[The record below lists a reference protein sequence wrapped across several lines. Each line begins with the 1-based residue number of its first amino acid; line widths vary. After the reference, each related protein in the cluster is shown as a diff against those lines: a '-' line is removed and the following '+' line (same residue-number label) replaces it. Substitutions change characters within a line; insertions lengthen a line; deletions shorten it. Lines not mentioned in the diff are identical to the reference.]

1 VTYHLDEAVT
11 ARERTILPL
20 LFVYGTLKEGF
31 PNHHLNIGRRVPGL
45 FQTRAARPLLVVRLR
60 QEDRAPWL
68 LDAPG
73 QGFPVRGQV
82 FEIQPEDLVA
92 IDAFE
97 EVGRPTGY
105 VRVELEL
112 ASAQGEAVTAF
123 AYVKPPDQL
132 GNCLQVEG
140 PFEEYTAELAR
151 GYWIETD

>member
-1 VTYHLDEAVT
+1 M
-11 ARERTILPL
+11 PL

-45 FQTRAARPLLVVRLR
+45 FQTRAARPLLVVRLC

-123 AYVKPPDQL
+123 AYVKPPHQL
-132 GNCLQVEG
+132 GDCLQVDG

-151 GYWIETD
+151 GYWLQAT